1 LEELARRR
9 PNGET
14 AERRRK
20 LLDDLEEE
28 EEEEEELLEE
38 LFLELDRRFNRDGV
52 FLMGVTSSA
61 SGRGFT
67 EARR

>member
-20 LLDDLEEE
+20 LLDDLEE